1 MWYSF
6 ENYFV
11 LTILAFIFIE
21 LNIIGYIKNKAW
33 YPMASLIIFITS
45 LIVHFIKKDTLGD
58 AYVYNAT
65 IDLICIGISI
75 INLLVVDEIETRRE
89 IIKEVFQ
96 NRYKD

>member
-11 LTILAFIFIE
+11 LVILAFIFIE

-45 LIVHFIKKDTLGD
+45 LIVHFIKKDILGD
-58 AYVYNAT
+58 AYIYNAT
-65 IDLICIGISI
+65 IDVICIGISI
-75 INLLVVDEIETRRE
+75 MNLLVVDEIETRRE
-89 IIKEVFQ
+89 IIKKVFQ